1 MYWTDWGV
9 DAQIERCGMNGDLTT
24 RETVVKG
31 MFGFP
36 NGLAIDYKEEKL
48 WWADAMLDKIETSNL
63 DGSLRRIVV
72 AEESIHPFGLI
83 VYNNSILWT
92 DWVDNMIFKADK
104 LAGKIYFSKDVG
116 AFRPTGIRVVHEQMY
131 PKGMR
136 CNKNN
141 NRVHASQ
148 FWATANGRAGRSWQN
163 FRLTSLFYVFF
174 LVSKE

>member
-9 DAQIERCGMNGDLTT
+9 DAKIERCGMNGDLTT
-24 RETVVKG
+24 RETVVNG

-72 AEESIHPFGLI
+72 TEESIHPFGLI
-83 VYNNSILWT
+83 VYNSSIMWT

-104 LAGKIYFSKDVG
+104 LTGKIYFSKDVG
-116 AFRPTGIRVVHEQMY
+116 SFRPTGIRVVHEQMY
-131 PKGMR
+131 PRGK
-136 CNKNN
+136 
-141 NRVHASQ
+141 RVRNID
-148 FWATANGRAGRSWQN
+148 T
-163 FRLTSLFYVFF
+163 
-174 LVSKE
+174 